1 LKLTPLYSDV
11 YLMEDAMKLG
21 RETGAS
27 GFDVLFLA
35 CAKKANAKLVTDDK
49 KMYET
54 AVKAGIEVEL
64 LRELISSP

>member
-1 LKLTPLYSDV
+1 MFYSDV

-21 RETGAS
+21 RKTGAS

>member
-1 LKLTPLYSDV
+1 MKLTPLYSDV